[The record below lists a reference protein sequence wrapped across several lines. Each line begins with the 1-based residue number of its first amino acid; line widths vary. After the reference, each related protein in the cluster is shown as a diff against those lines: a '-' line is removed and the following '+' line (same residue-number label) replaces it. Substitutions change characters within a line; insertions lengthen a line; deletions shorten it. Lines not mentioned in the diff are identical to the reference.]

1 MRTKG
6 DPDIKSPGH
15 KITPFGSYAEIFRDP
30 DIVFHSVVPIVMAR
44 VISGNIRVPKYFA

>member
-15 KITPFGSYAEIFRDP
+15 KITPLSGYAEIFRDP
-30 DIVFHSVVPIVMAR
+30 DIVFHSGVPIVMVR
-44 VISGNIRVPKYFA
+44 VISGSLSIST